1 MTSMRFTSKCYGG
14 RRRDQERVKRDG
26 WRDQGVFAVSISDP
40 RLNWSERELVEQL
53 GNRLYGKRFGDKEA
67 RHG

>member
-1 MTSMRFTSKCYGG
+1 MKTMSFTPRGYGG

-26 WRDQGVFAVSISDP
+26 WRDQGVFAVSINDP
-40 RLNWSERELVEQL
+40 RLNWSERELVQQL
-53 GNRLYGKRFGDKEA
+53 GNRLYGKRSGDKEA

>member
-1 MTSMRFTSKCYGG
+1 MKTMSFTPSGYGG
-14 RRRDQERVKRDG
+14 RRRDQERVKREG
-26 WRDQGVFAVSISDP
+26 WRNQGVFAVSINDP

-53 GNRLYGKRFGDKEA
+53 GNRLYGKRPVDKEA